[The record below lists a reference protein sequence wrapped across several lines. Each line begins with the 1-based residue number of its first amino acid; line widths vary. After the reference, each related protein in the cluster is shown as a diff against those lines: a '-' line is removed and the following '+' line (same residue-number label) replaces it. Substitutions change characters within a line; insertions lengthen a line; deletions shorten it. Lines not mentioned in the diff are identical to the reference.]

1 MGKIDERYALGAC
14 SIYITDFDG
23 STIPANAEI
32 ETEANR
38 LGTIKDGATA
48 DYKATVFDDSNDL
61 GTIKIHK
68 ITQEDV
74 EISFSLFSWNDD
86 CYYKLCSTS
95 SIEETATEVIIS
107 IGGLGK
113 QRNQNY
119 LVRLVQKDSLQGD
132 MRYTIVG
139 SNTEGF
145 TLNTAKDKTSLIPC
159 KFKATALDSTGTLLK
174 IAIEKKTLGA
184 ITVTSVAGA
193 LSGATKIT
201 FTPAKSD
208 GSTLK
213 YKTAAT
219 VTLPV
224 YNDVLTTG
232 WTVWDGVSDITA
244 TTGNE
249 IAIAEVDGDN
259 KCKNVGKIAVVSK
272 A

>member
-1 MGKIDERYALGAC
+1 MGKIEERYALGAC
-14 SIYITDFDG
+14 SIYVTDFDG
-23 STIPANAEI
+23 VTIPAHATI

-48 DYKATVFDDSNDL
+48 DYKATAFDDTNDL
-61 GTIKIHK
+61 GTIKVHK
-68 ITQEDV
+68 ITDENVDV
-74 EISFSLFSWNDD
+74 SFSLFSWNDE

-95 SIEETATEVIIS
+95 TVEETATEVIIS

-119 LVRLVQKDSLQGD
+119 LVRLVQRDSLQGD

-139 SNTEGF
+139 SNAEGF
-145 TLNTAKDKTSLIPC
+145 TLNASKDKTSLIPC

-174 IAIEKKTLGA
+174 INIEKKTLGT
-184 ITVTSVAGA
+184 ITVTSVAGT

-213 YKTAAT
+213 YKTATT

-244 TTGNE
+244 ITGNE
-249 IAIAEVDGDN
+249 IAIAEVDSDN
-259 KCKNVGKIAVVSK
+259 KCKNVGKATVVSK